1 MAPPYEPGRLWRM
14 LTERTRQAKASG
26 HLHSIETAAY
36 PLSEN
41 EIPFIVR
48 VAANLKRKAEDKKR
62 QSADF
67 NPFLPPEAEL
77 TVSELSSTHRAVLNK
92 FNVVDHHLL
101 IVTRAFEDQETLLT
115 QRDFAALWQ
124 CLGEYP
130 SLGFY
135 NGGAAAGASQKHKHL
150 QLVPL
155 PLYPNTG
162 GDRSPYP
169 FASLLQI
176 DSLPGVVRT
185 LARLPFQHRWCRL
198 PTEWSRNP
206 TEAWM
211 GSHRLYLEMLSKC
224 GINTLIQ
231 EGEARQSAPYNLLMT
246 QDWMLLVP
254 RSSEFC
260 EGISVN
266 GLGYLGSLFVTDQA
280 ALDRLRRIGPLQLLR
295 SVSMPLS
302 ISF

>member
-1 MAPPYEPGRLWRM
+1 MAPPYEPGQLWRM

-26 HLHSIETAAY
+26 HLHSIETDAY
-36 PLSEN
+36 PLSEK

-48 VAANLKRKAEDKKR
+48 VAANLKRKTEDKKR

-92 FNVVDHHLL
+92 FNVVDYHLL
-101 IVTRAFEDQETLLT
+101 IVTRAFEDQEALLT

-155 PLYPNTG
+155 PLYPN
-162 GDRSPYP
+162 RSEDPAPYP
-169 FASLLQI
+169 FASLLEI
-176 DSLPGVVRT
+176 DAPSLKMMT
-185 LARLPFQHRWCRL
+185 LRQLPFPHRWCRI
-198 PTEWSRNP
+198 PSDWSQDS
-206 TEAWM
+206 AAAAS
-211 GSHRLYLEMLSKC
+211 GSRHLYLEMLADC
-224 GINTLIQ
+224 GIETLAR
-231 EGEARQSAPYNLLMT
+231 EGKIWQSAPYNLLMT
-246 QDWMLLVP
+246 HDWMLLVP
-254 RSSEFC
+254 RSREFC

-266 GLGYLGSLFVTDQA
+266 ALGYLGSLFVTDLT
-280 ALDRLRRIGPLQLLR
+280 ALQRLQRLGPLRLLNE
-295 SVSMPLS
+295 VSRPEPG
-302 ISF
+302 